1 MPNWSKSAPDGGWKE
16 QTYYV
21 VEVTFKPSNP
31 PHRAILYTGFW
42 DKVRNRPGGYSNLFQ
57 GAYEGG
63 TAYPSEI
70 HTVKPIMKIEG
81 MKK

>member
-21 VEVTFKPSNP
+21 VEVTFKPTNP
-31 PHRAILYTGFW
+31 PH
-42 DKVRNRPGGYSNLFQ
+42 
-57 GAYEGG
+57 
-63 TAYPSEI
+63 
-70 HTVKPIMKIEG
+70 IMEIEG